1 MTDSFREVEQR
12 VALTRKRLRGY
23 PHEQVLL
30 ARLVTHVQK
39 RQTDLCNAALKPH
52 ELNMVTYTA
61 LMMLYGSPEQTLT
74 PSALSQATG
83 EKPTNVTRVCDELL
97 ARGLIERSASTA
109 DRRQVVLRLSPAGEA
124 LIVALQPG
132 IRQALQQLY
141 GDFDAAQIAA
151 LTTLLRQVLVRTDA
165 PPSPST
171 PLP

>member
-39 RQTDLCNAALKPH
+39 RQTDLCNAALKAH

-61 LMMLYGSPEQTLT
+61 LMMLYGAPEQTLT
-74 PSALSQATG
+74 PSELSQATG

-97 ARGLIERSASTA
+97 ARGLIERSAGTA
-109 DRRQVVLRLSPAGEA
+109 DRRKVVLRLSPAGEA
-124 LIVALQPG
+124 LVGQIQPG
-132 IRQALQQLY
+132 IWQTLQQLY
-141 GDFDAAQIAA
+141 GGFDSEQTRT
-151 LTTLLRQVLVRTDA
+151 LTTLLRQVLAGTDA
-165 PPSPST
+165 PSS
-171 PLP
+171 